1 MRKPLKRVLLTNDDG
16 WRGEGLI
23 LLEQIAATLAEEV
36 WVVAPELDQSGM
48 SMAVSLHEPLR
59 VQTYGE
65 RRFSVSGTPSDCV
78 LLAVEYLLPEPPEL
92 VLSGINRGSN
102 FSDSV
107 AYSGTVGAALSA
119 NLLGLPALALSQA
132 FRPGEPVP
140 WQTAERYSA
149 GLIQELL
156 RESLPTD
163 TAISINFPARAPE
176 DVSGVSLCRPARGSL
191 TGVRVEARRDTRD
204 LPYYWIGF
212 RRDPQR
218 VQAPDSDVAA
228 LRAGRIAISPLR
240 LERDIDRQWRPDTA
254 ALAQVLG
261 LNANQE

>member
-1 MRKPLKRVLLTNDDG
+1 MSKPLQRVLLTNDDG
-16 WRGEGLI
+16 WRGEGLA
-23 LLEQIAATLAEEV
+23 LLERLAHELADEV
-36 WVVAPELDQSGM
+36 WVVAPELDQSGT

-59 VQTYGE
+59 VQQSGE

-78 LLAVEYLLPEPPEL
+78 LLAVEELLPARPQL

-119 NLLGLPALALSQA
+119 TLLGLPALALSQG
-132 FRPGEPVP
+132 FHPGQPVP
-140 WQTAERYSA
+140 WETAARFGGE
-149 GLIQELL
+149 LIRELL
-156 RESLPTD
+156 RETWPTD
-163 TAISINFPARAPE
+163 TALSINFPARPPE
-176 DVSGVSLCRPARGSL
+176 AVSGLRVCRPARGSL

-228 LRAGRIAISPLR
+228 LRSGHIAISPLR
-240 LERDIDRQWRPDTA
+240 LERDIDPHWQPDTA
-254 ALAQVLG
+254 TLGRSLG
-261 LNANQE
+261 LQDSE